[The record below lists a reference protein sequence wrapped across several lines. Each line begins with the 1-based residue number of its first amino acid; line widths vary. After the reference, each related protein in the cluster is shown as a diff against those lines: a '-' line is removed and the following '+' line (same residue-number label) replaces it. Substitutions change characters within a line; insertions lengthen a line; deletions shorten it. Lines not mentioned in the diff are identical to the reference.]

1 MDEKRRIRRQTKNK
15 HLSFINTKR
24 IDGATNVVYGQDLR
38 DFIRFDASSGCVGC
52 SDSIERNPWLWLG
65 SNNVLSV
72 VAQYS
77 AHIQRMS
84 YMTAVALSE
93 SVKTVDG
100 RMKELHDLYEQ
111 FIVYV
116 PAVQGRTPKTEFH
129 FPQNDSSTF
138 EKNVKPTL
146 NALHPIISAMSVL
159 FPDQRLIQYDCGKLQ
174 SLDYLLRELK
184 AGHHRVLIFTQM
196 TKMLDILEAFLNY
209 HGYIYL
215 RLDGTTKV
223 ETRQVNYFFLIL
235 MENYFS
241 NILFILFLAFNGEI

>member
-1 MDEKRRIRRQTKNK
+1 M
-15 HLSFINTKR
+15 
-24 IDGATNVVYGQDLR
+24 
-38 DFIRFDASSGCVGC
+38 
-52 SDSIERNPWLWLG
+52 ERNPWLWLG

-84 YMTAVALSE
+84 FMTAVALSE
-93 SVKTVDG
+93 SVKTVDS
-100 RMKELHDLYEQ
+100 RMRDMRDYFEQ

-116 PAVQGRTPKTEFH
+116 PAVQGRSPKTEFQFSH
-129 FPQNDSSTF
+129 NDTTEL
-138 EKNVKPTL
+138 EKNIKPTL

-174 SLDYLLRELK
+174 SLNYLLRELK
-184 AGHHRVLIFTQM
+184 SGHHRVLIFTQM
-196 TKMLDILEAFLNY
+196 TKMLDVLEAFLNY

-223 ETRQVNYFFLIL
+223 ETRQVNY
-235 MENYFS
+235 
-241 NILFILFLAFNGEI
+241 

>member
-1 MDEKRRIRRQTKNK
+1 MKIKNM
-15 HLSFINTKR
+15 SCINNKR

-38 DFIRFDASSGCVGC
+38 DFIRFDALSGHVGC
-52 SDSIERNPWLWLG
+52 SDSVERNPWLWLG

-93 SVKTVDG
+93 SVKTLDN
-100 RMKELHDLYEQ
+100 RMKEMRDSFEQ

-116 PAVQGRTPKTEFH
+116 PAVQGRTPKTEFQ
-129 FPQNDSSTF
+129 FPQNNSSLL
-138 EKNVKPTL
+138 ENDIKPTL

-196 TKMLDILEAFLNY
+196 TKMLDVLEAFLNF

-223 ETRQVNYFFLIL
+223 EMRQVNNFLQ
-235 MENYFS
+235 N
-241 NILFILFLAFNGEI
+241 

>member
-1 MDEKRRIRRQTKNK
+1 MKIKK
-15 HLSFINTKR
+15 LSYINDKR
-24 IDGATNVVYGQDLR
+24 IDSATNVVYGQDLR
-38 DFIRFDASSGCVGC
+38 DFIKLDASSGHVGC
-52 SDSIERNPWLWLG
+52 SDSMERNPWLWLG

-72 VAQYS
+72 VDQYS

-93 SVKTVDG
+93 SVKTVDS
-100 RMKELHDLYEQ
+100 RMKELHDSFQQ

-116 PAVQGRTPKTEFH
+116 PAVQGRTPKTVFQ
-129 FPQNDSSTF
+129 FPQNDSLF
-138 EKNVKPTL
+138 LEKDIKPTL

-184 AGHHRVLIFTQM
+184 SGHHRVLIFTQM
-196 TKMLDILEAFLNY
+196 TKMLDVLEAFLNY

-223 ETRQVNYFFLIL
+223 ETRQVNC
-235 MENYFS
+235 
-241 NILFILFLAFNGEI
+241 

>member
-1 MDEKRRIRRQTKNK
+1 MQPNLEEKQRIRKQIKINN
-15 HLSFINTKR
+15 LSFINNKR

-38 DFIRFDASSGCVGC
+38 DFIRFDASSGHVGC
-52 SDSIERNPWLWLG
+52 SDSVERNPWLWLG

-93 SVKTVDG
+93 SVKTVDN
-100 RMKELHDLYEQ
+100 RMKELCDSFDQ

-116 PAVQGRTPKTEFH
+116 PAVQGRSPQTEFN
-129 FPQNDSSTF
+129 FSQNDTSVLENTI
-138 EKNVKPTL
+138 KPTL
-146 NALHPIISAMSVL
+146 SALHPIISAMSVL

-184 AGHHRVLIFTQM
+184 SGHHRVLIFTQM
-196 TKMLDILEAFLNY
+196 TKMLDVLEAFLNY

-223 ETRQVNYFFLIL
+223 ETRQVNFCLK
-235 MENYFS
+235 
-241 NILFILFLAFNGEI
+241 FI

>member
-1 MDEKRRIRRQTKNK
+1 MKN
-15 HLSFINTKR
+15 LSFINTKR
-24 IDGATNVVYGQDLR
+24 IDGATNVVYGRDLR
-38 DFIRFDASSGCVGC
+38 DFIRLDASSGHVGS
-52 SDSIERNPWLWLG
+52 SDSVERNPWLWLG

-93 SVKTVDG
+93 SIKTVDK
-100 RMKELHDLYEQ
+100 RMKELSDSFEQ

-116 PAVQGRTPKTEFH
+116 PAVQGRTPKTEFQ
-129 FPQNDSSTF
+129 FYQNDTSVL
-138 EKNVKPTL
+138 EKDLKPTL
-146 NALHPIISAMSVL
+146 NALHPIISSMSVL

-196 TKMLDILEAFLNY
+196 TKMLDVLEAFLNF

-223 ETRQVNYFFLIL
+223 ETRQVNYTFL
-235 MENYFS
+235 S
-241 NILFILFLAFNGEI
+241 

>member
-1 MDEKRRIRRQTKNK
+1 LEEKRNMKRLNK
-15 HLSFINTKR
+15 INNLSCINSKR

-38 DFIRFDASSGCVGC
+38 DFIRFDALSGHVGC
-52 SDSIERNPWLWLG
+52 SDSVERNPWLWLG

-93 SVKTVDG
+93 SVKTVDS
-100 RMKELHDLYEQ
+100 RMNDMRDSLEQ

-116 PAVQGRTPKTEFH
+116 PAVQGRTPKTEFE
-129 FPQNDSSTF
+129 FFKNDSSIF
-138 EKNVKPTL
+138 EKDIKPTL

-174 SLDYLLRELK
+174 SLDNLLRQLK
-184 AGHHRVLIFTQM
+184 SGHHRVLIFTQM
-196 TKMLDILEAFLNY
+196 TKMLDVLEAFLNY

-223 ETRQVNYFFLIL
+223 ETRQVYYLNVKI
-235 MENYFS
+235 
-241 NILFILFLAFNGEI
+241 

>member
-1 MDEKRRIRRQTKNK
+1 MRKQAKIKN
-15 HLSFINTKR
+15 LAFVNNKR

-38 DFIRFDASSGCVGC
+38 DFIRSDVLSGHVGC
-52 SDSIERNPWLWLG
+52 SDSVERNPWLWLG

-72 VAQYS
+72 IAQYS

-93 SVKTVDG
+93 SVKTIDS
-100 RMKELHDLYEQ
+100 RMKEMLDSFEQ
-111 FIVYV
+111 FIAYV
-116 PAVQGRTPKTEFH
+116 PAVQGRTPKTEFQ
-129 FPQNDSSTF
+129 FLQNDSSLL
-138 EKNVKPTL
+138 EKDLKPTL

-223 ETRQVNYFFLIL
+223 ETRQVNY
-235 MENYFS
+235 
-241 NILFILFLAFNGEI
+241 

>member
-1 MDEKRRIRRQTKNK
+1 M
-15 HLSFINTKR
+15 
-24 IDGATNVVYGQDLR
+24 
-38 DFIRFDASSGCVGC
+38 
-52 SDSIERNPWLWLG
+52 ERNPWLWLG

-77 AHIQRMS
+77 AHIHRMS
-84 YMTAVALSE
+84 FMTAVALSE
-93 SVKTVDG
+93 SVKTVDS
-100 RMKELHDLYEQ
+100 RMRDMRDYFEQ

-116 PAVQGRTPKTEFH
+116 PAVQGRSPKTEFQFSH
-129 FPQNDSSTF
+129 NDTTEL
-138 EKNVKPTL
+138 EKNIKPTL

-184 AGHHRVLIFTQM
+184 SGHHRVLIFTQM
-196 TKMLDILEAFLNY
+196 TKMLDVLEAFLNY

-223 ETRQVNYFFLIL
+223 ETRQVNF
-235 MENYFS
+235 
-241 NILFILFLAFNGEI
+241 

>member
-1 MDEKRRIRRQTKNK
+1 
-15 HLSFINTKR
+15 
-24 IDGATNVVYGQDLR
+24 
-38 DFIRFDASSGCVGC
+38 
-52 SDSIERNPWLWLG
+52 
-65 SNNVLSV
+65 
-72 VAQYS
+72 
-77 AHIQRMS
+77 MS

-93 SVKTVDG
+93 SVKTLDS
-100 RMKELHDLYEQ
+100 RMKELHDSFEQ

-116 PAVQGRTPKTEFH
+116 PAVQGRTPKTEFQ
-129 FPQNDSSTF
+129 FLQNDSSLL
-138 EKNVKPTL
+138 EKDIKPTL

-196 TKMLDILEAFLNY
+196 TKMLDILEAFLNF

-223 ETRQVNYFFLIL
+223 ETRQVIFLYTFFV
-235 MENYFS
+235 
-241 NILFILFLAFNGEI
+241 